1 MGVGSYGYLYKP
13 VGENTGRPLVILPR
27 QLTGQVQSVSL
38 LDDAGNVTGQG
49 NFRHMYETGGG
60 IYDLPSSNGT
70 RVRVIL
76 ENGQTVDFG
85 GGGSSRNEGGPIG
98 QGSVGSGG
106 SNKPGQGS
114 SGQGGNMAGEVAN
127 AQKPPWWQDIL
138 AAFGPATA
146 AGAGNAWINN
156 QNPDGSL
163 RGAQVTVAQAPRDPM
178 VQAGMNAGNE
188 TLQQWGERPGPQ
200 QGNQAPLAQAGG
212 TVVGATTASQLPG
225 FLSTPGPAA
234 APAAASAIPATT
246 ASAGQWP
253 AMAETLGWTGE
264 VANASPVNMSSAP
277 PATAGSWY
285 ASIAPYLQ
293 GGAVA
298 AIGAYTA
305 SKGYEALKN
314 SEFSSKNPITG
325 LKEGI
330 KAAGPLNF
338 VPVLGQLPWA
348 AGALGAMF
356 GSGKDKDQHARD
368 AVRGELVQTG
378 FLNPDYTFT
387 LPDGTAFDFGKDG
400 NAQLPNSGVD
410 PLTGKD
416 WRHYYDVD
424 WSKEGSGGVVAA
436 ANPLAAAF
444 ARGDK
449 KLTRDFAGMITNAA
463 TQGGDP
469 TKNIQAM
476 IQKAGLDHDKLYGL
490 VHLMSKSQGGNLDD
504 ATADAY
510 KNGLDQMYGVGAYS
524 GRGGLGTPDI
534 QPGQKPQP
542 QQPQPVQQAPGPQ
555 QGNRPGATVLPQA
568 VPQPAQPNRQQLL
581 SQVSRPGVASSPSTG
596 NVQQATKSPFIS
608 SPLNQGGG
616 VLGRQRI
623 SPGVYQDDRGTYK
636 SKTGQRGG

>member
-13 VGENTGRPLVILPR
+13 SGHNTGRPLVILPR

-49 NFRHMYETGGG
+49 NFRSIYKTGGG
-60 IYDLPSSNGT
+60 IYDLSSSNGS
-70 RVRVIL
+70 RVRITL

-85 GGGSSRNEGGPIG
+85 AGGSSRNEGGPIG

-106 SNKPGQGS
+106 SNKPDQGS

-163 RGAQVTVAQAPRDPM
+163 RGAQVTAAQAPRDPM

-200 QGNQAPLAQAGG
+200 QGNQAPLQQAG
-212 TVVGATTASQLPG
+212 
-225 FLSTPGPAA
+225 FLGGPPAA
-234 APAAASAIPATT
+234 PSLASATFNPASAPGVPSLAAANFIPPGAPGTPEVLSA
-246 ASAGQWP
+246 
-253 AMAETLGWTGE
+253 LTG
-264 VANASPVNMSSAP
+264 SAP
-277 PATAGSWY
+277 GAPSSPELLGASFTPNTWFS
-285 ASIAPYLQ
+285 SIAPYLQ
-293 GGAVA
+293 GAAVA
-298 AIGAYTA
+298 GIGAATLGA
-305 SKGYEALKN
+305 GYNALRN

-330 KAAGPLNF
+330 KATGPLNF

-400 NAQLPNSGVD
+400 NAQLPNSGMD

-542 QQPQPVQQAPGPQ
+542 QQPQPQPVQQAPGPQ